1 MINFKQTW
9 LSNPLGKLLLS
20 ASLTKLETELV
31 ARPRP
36 NIPLFKVLAV
46 LRLLLAL
53 VEVAPVVPE
62 ALRLA
67 TAANVSSRDTAE
79 GSELAARLGT
89 LRSLGTPDPGT
100 QFSVRLGTLTLVSLR
115 VSGRGAY
122 NHAGKQKG
130 TRTQH
135 HHLPRHDELA
145 FHHLWSGRVL
155 GY

>member
-1 MINFKQTW
+1 M
-9 LSNPLGKLLLS
+9 SNPLGKLLLR

-36 NIPLFKVLAV
+36 NIPLFRVLAV

-115 VSGRGAY
+115 VSGRGA
-122 NHAGKQKG
+122 
-130 TRTQH
+130 
-135 HHLPRHDELA
+135 
-145 FHHLWSGRVL
+145 
-155 GY
+155 